1 MRFLF
6 CTEEGMIKMEVYY
19 RVIDAPVN
27 PETLAR
33 HKQHK
38 ILFESATTKQ
48 TKGRYS
54 ILAFDVYGE
63 IILTDSVLTVK
74 TPQQME
80 VIETQ
85 PLAALKAHVADT
97 KVTIDDEQLEALP
110 FVSGF
115 MGAFSFDFVRHAYPI
130 LQQYPIKGSG
140 EDVHLYMVEQVYVF
154 DHFKECVYV
163 VATNLFSGVSKE
175 VLQQRVMK
183 MIDEFQ
189 YVELFETPLTEQLP
203 AKQITTS
210 VDDETF
216 KQYVSDFK
224 NYICQGDMFQ
234 GVPSRIYRYKHHFG
248 QSRDAYT
255 FRLFQ
260 RLKRN
265 NPSPYLFYVNMGTDV
280 LVGSSPES
288 FVKVK
293 GLEVMTN
300 PIAGTIR
307 RGQDEREDVQLAET
321 LLSDEKELSEHRM
334 LVDLG
339 RNDILRIAE
348 PGSLKIPKLM
358 TIERYEHVMHI
369 VSEVTGR
376 LPEDYSPI
384 DVIASLLPTGTVS
397 GAPKLRAI
405 QRIYEQQ
412 PIRRGVYSGGV
423 GYINCNHDLDLA
435 LAIRTMVIDETHVH
449 VEAGCGVVY
458 DSVPEKELEET
469 RLKAKSLLEVEL

>member
-1 MRFLF
+1 
-6 CTEEGMIKMEVYY
+6 MIKMEVYY

-63 IILTDSVLTVK
+63 IILTDSALTVK
-74 TPQQME
+74 TPQQTE

-85 PLAALKAHVADT
+85 PLEALKARVADT
-97 KVTIDDEQLEALP
+97 KVSIDDEQLEGLP

-175 VLQQRVMK
+175 VLQQRVMQ

-234 GVPSRIYRYKHHFG
+234 AVPSRIYRYEHHFG
-248 QSRDAYT
+248 KSRDAYT

-265 NPSPYLFYVNMGTDV
+265 NPSPYLFYVNMGEDV

>member
-1 MRFLF
+1 
-6 CTEEGMIKMEVYY
+6 MEVYY

-38 ILFESATTKQ
+38 ILFESATTNQ

-54 ILAFDVYGE
+54 ILAFDAYGE
-63 IILTDSVLTVK
+63 MILTDKALTVK
-74 TPQQME
+74 TPQQTE
-80 VIETQ
+80 VIDQ
-85 PLAALKAHVADT
+85 RPLEALKARVAQQ
-97 KVTIDDEQLEALP
+97 KVEVTDEQLKILP
-110 FVSGF
+110 FISGF
-115 MGAFSFDFVRHAYPI
+115 MGAFSFDFVRHAYPT
-130 LQQYPIKGSG
+130 LQQYPIEGSG
-140 EDVHLYMVEQVYVF
+140 NDVYLYMIEQVYVF

-163 VATNLFSGVSKE
+163 IATNLFSGDSIE
-175 VLQQRVMK
+175 VLQRRVME
-183 MIDEFQ
+183 MIDEFAK
-189 YVELFETPLTEQLP
+189 VELFEPPLEVQLP
-203 AKQITTS
+203 AKEIVTS
-210 VDDETF
+210 VDDQTF
-216 KQYVSDFK
+216 KQYVADLK
-224 NYICQGDMFQ
+224 AYIHQGDMFQ
-234 GVPSRIYRYKHHFG
+234 VVPSRIYRYTHHFG
-248 QSRDAYT
+248 DHRDRYT

-265 NPSPYLFYVNMGTDV
+265 NPSPYLFYVNMGEDI

-307 RGQDEREDVQLAET
+307 RGQDEHEDQQLADS

-348 PGSLKIPKLM
+348 PGSLHIPQLM

-369 VSEVTGR
+369 VSEVTGH
-376 LPEDYSPI
+376 LPADYSPI

-412 PIRRGVYSGGV
+412 PVRRGVYSGGV

-435 LAIRTMVIDETHVH
+435 LAIRTMVIDETEVR

-469 RLKAKSLLEVEL
+469 RLKAKSLLEVTL